1 MGLHDL
7 EIKKEYRTLRDN
19 LVQGFYIPLLSNASY
34 YKRAVGFFSSS
45 SLVELSKG
53 IGVLAKN
60 GGKIQIIAS
69 PYLSEQDINDIRAG
83 YEAREILSR
92 AAIRQLSDDF
102 PEYETKER
110 LNLVGNLIAS
120 GIMDIRLAFTK
131 DNHGIGMYHEKMGLI
146 GDCDGYVVAFS
157 GSMNESITAIS
168 INYEA
173 IDVFCSWKS
182 EEDSARVRL
191 KEKAFAELWD
201 NNDPAVTVLEVPKVS
216 DEIIKR
222 YKRNP
227 PDFEIDNNQFGD
239 VIVQDSGLYHG
250 GYGKSGPI
258 LPSEDFLYD
267 YQNDAIKAWAGE
279 KYRGI
284 FDMATGSGKTYTGLG
299 AITVLANRLD
309 NHLAV
314 IIVCPYQHLVT
325 QWVEDIVKFNIHPII
340 GFSSSPQTDW
350 KKRLKRKV
358 ADQRITKGFF
368 CFICTNA
375 TFKSSFVQQMINGIS
390 GPTLLVVDEAHNFGS
405 PQLLKLL
412 DDRFDYRLALSA
424 TLERHGDEEGTDGLL
439 SFFGKKCIEYDL
451 ERAIKDKRLTKYDYH
466 PIVVTL
472 SPNELGYYYDL
483 SFEISRHWKIDK
495 KGKRKL
501 DSYGEIL
508 AIKRSRI
515 VAGAEQK
522 IGKLKEAIRP
532 YSDKY
537 NILVYCGATNILQDS
552 ADESDTDEGD
562 IRQIDAITKML
573 GKELGMTVSRFTA
586 SETVEERNFIK
597 KEFQSGNNIQAI
609 VAIKCLDE
617 GVNIP
622 GITTAFILASTT
634 NPKEYIQRRGRVL
647 RKAVGKDHSE
657 IYDFITLPRPLDSV
671 SALTK
676 EQADYDVSLV
686 RNEVSRIEEFARLA
700 RNKMEAY
707 DLIWKIKEVYDI
719 EGEQR

>member
-1 MGLHDL
+1 MGLRDFD
-7 EIKKEYRTLRDN
+7 IKKEYRSLNDD
-19 LVQGFYIPLLSNASY
+19 LVQNFYIPLLSNANY

-53 IGVLAKN
+53 IGALAKN

-69 PYLSEQDINDIRAG
+69 PYLSEQDINDIKAG
-83 YEAREILSR
+83 YEAREILSH
-92 AAIRQLSDDF
+92 AALRGLNDD
-102 PEYETKER
+102 YLDQVAMRR
-110 LNLVGNLIAS
+110 LNLMSNLIAS
-120 GIMDIRLAFTK
+120 GTMDIRLAFTTDK
-131 DNHGIGMYHEKMGLI
+131 HGIGMYHEKMGLI
-146 GDCDGYVVAFS
+146 GDSNGNVVAFS
-157 GSMNESITAIS
+157 GSMNESLTAIS

-173 IDVFCSWKS
+173 IDVFCNWKS
-182 EEDSARVRL
+182 EDDSARVHL
-191 KEKAFAELWD
+191 KEEAFTALWN
-201 NNDPAVTVLEVPKVS
+201 NNDPTVTVLEVPMVS
-216 DEIIKR
+216 DEIIRK
-222 YKRNP
+222 YKHNP
-227 PDFEIDNNQFGD
+227 PDFEIDIKQFGD
-239 VIVQDSGLYHG
+239 MIVRDSGPRHG

-267 YQNDAIKAWAGE
+267 YQQDAVNAWAE
-279 KYRGI
+279 ENYCGI

-299 AITVLANRLD
+299 AITKLANNLD

-314 IIVCPYQHLVT
+314 IIVCPYQHLVM

-340 GFSSSPQTDW
+340 GFSSSPQQDW

-358 ADQRITKGFF
+358 SAQRITKGFF

-375 TFKSSFVQQMINGIS
+375 TFKSAFVQQMISAIS

-424 TLERHGDEEGTDGLL
+424 TLERHGDEEGTEGLL
-439 SFFGKKCIEYDL
+439 SYFGNKCIEYNL
-451 ERAIKDKRLTKYDYH
+451 ERAIKDNRLTKYDYH

-472 SPNELGYYYDL
+472 SPSELGSYYDL

-495 KGKRKL
+495 KGKRRL

-522 IGKLKEAIRP
+522 ICKLKEVIRP
-532 YSDKY
+532 FSDKY
-537 NILVYCGATNILQDS
+537 NILVYCGATNILKDG
-552 ADESDTDEGD
+552 ADNSDTDEGD

-586 SETVEERNFIK
+586 SETIEERNFIK
-597 KEFQSGNNIQAI
+597 REFQSGKNIQAI

-647 RKAVGKDHSE
+647 RKAEGKDHSE
-657 IYDFITLPRPLDSV
+657 IYDFVTLPRPLDSV
-671 SALTK
+671 SSLTK
-676 EQADYDVSLV
+676 EQADFDVSLV
-686 RNEVSRIEEFARLA
+686 RNEVSRLEEFARLA

-707 DLIWKIKEVYDI
+707 DLIWRIEEVYDI
-719 EGEQR
+719 GGEQE